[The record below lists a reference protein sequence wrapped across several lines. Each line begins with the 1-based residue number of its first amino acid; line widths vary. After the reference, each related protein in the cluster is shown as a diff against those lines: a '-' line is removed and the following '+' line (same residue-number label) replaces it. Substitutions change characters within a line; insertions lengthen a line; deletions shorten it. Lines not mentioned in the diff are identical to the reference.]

1 MVIGVFM
8 SNCSNG
14 TLGGGVSLSEGTGY
28 VIENCHDI
36 QANGLQVNVGYGKP
50 RKLAGRNALCPCGS
64 GKKYKKCHLGKS
76 MSTAIKSSNS
86 STTFK
91 DTLAVSSGDGIV
103 LDNDRSSFEGTK
115 IFAGV
120 SEQSINSIITR
131 LGLPENTPPE
141 LVLEAVSEISATG
154 NVSIVERSRLKS
166 WLLSAANFDI
176 AGWAGVALAIAS
188 MAVPK

>member
-1 MVIGVFM
+1 MVGVYLEM
-8 SNCSNG
+8 KGGRASNIYAEVDS
-14 TLGGGVSLSEGTGY
+14 GVGVQIVNTHDTVITG
-28 VIENCHDI
+28 IRSFAGINEDI
-36 QANGLQVNVGYGKP
+36 KKA
-50 RKLAGRNALCPCGS
+50 AGRNDTCPCGS

-120 SEQSINSIITR
+120 SEESINSIITR
-131 LGLPENTPPE
+131 LGLPDNTPPE
-141 LVLEAVSEISATG
+141 LVLEAIGEISATG

-166 WLLSAANFDI
+166 WLSSAANFDI
-176 AGWAGVALAIAS
+176 AGWTSVALAIAS
-188 MAVPK
+188 IAVQK